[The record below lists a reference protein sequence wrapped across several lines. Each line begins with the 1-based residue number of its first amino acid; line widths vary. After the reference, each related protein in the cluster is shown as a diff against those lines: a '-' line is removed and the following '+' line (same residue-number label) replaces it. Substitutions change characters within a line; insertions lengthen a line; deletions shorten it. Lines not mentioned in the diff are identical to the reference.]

1 MIPAIPPATPPL
13 TAEMRKHK
21 GGIWEDTTGN
31 RWYMDTS
38 VGRIRIGAQKPRV
51 DIYNDGLII
60 EAKAA
65 LDMVKE
71 FGNPLFMWQRDTL
84 MRWLAVDENGILVN
98 RTCGLEVPRQ
108 NGKSELVTVRIIYG
122 MVSRGEHIIF
132 TAQSDDTADTIKKRV
147 LDFFYE
153 TPDENI
159 KDLLAPKFRKKRLD
173 SYDHLELTTGGRVKF
188 TTRTRMTGLG
198 NTNDVLINDEAQ
210 EMTDAHAAALIPT
223 VSASALGNPQIIYIG
238 TPPEPSG
245 VGMQFRKV
253 REKALSRKTNVC
265 WREWGVENLHDVTDV
280 NAWYDT
286 NPSLNLT
293 ILETT
298 VRDVDLV
305 NLTDPD
311 SFNRQRLGW
320 WSGVESKRAI
330 TDEQWERLAVKK
342 VPLAEDPDLVYAV
355 KIAPDRGEMSLAVAV
370 EMGMDI
376 IHVEIIE
383 SRPFSEGHR
392 WLVDFLSERWRR
404 SNGIVIDGW
413 YGKQIIEEDLRT
425 AGIPTKR
432 LIGMTMKNIADAHVF
447 FYEGIEQ
454 QKVTHYDQ
462 SLLNICVVNT
472 KRRVLGKHGGFGWE
486 SMSPD
491 EVSSAPIDSVTLA
504 YWGAKTLPHLPH
516 KAKRQRMRL

>member
-1 MIPAIPPATPPL
+1 MTTATAAL
-13 TAEMRKHK
+13 KRHK
-21 GGIWEDTTGN
+21 GGILEDRLEN
-31 RWYMDTS
+31 RWYLETA

-51 DIYNDGLII
+51 DIYQDGLII

-65 LDMVKE
+65 LNLVKE

-84 MRWLAVDENGILVN
+84 FRWLAVDENGVLVN

-132 TAQSDDTADTIKKRV
+132 TAQSDDTAETIKKRV

-153 TPDENI
+153 TDDPHI

-173 SYDHLELTTGGRVKF
+173 SYDYIELVTGGRCKF

-198 NTNDVLINDEAQ
+198 NTNDLLINDEAQ
-210 EMTDAHAAALIPT
+210 EMTDDHAAALIPT

-238 TPPEPSG
+238 TPPEPAG

-253 REKALSRKTNVC
+253 RDIALKRTGNVC
-265 WREWGVENLHDVTDV
+265 WREWGVENLHDVNDI

-305 NLTDPD
+305 NLTDAD

-330 TDEQWERLAVKK
+330 TDAQWERLSVPAVKLAA
-342 VPLAEDPDLVYAV
+342 VPQLVYAV
-355 KIAPDRGEMSLAVAV
+355 KIAPDRGDMTLSVGV
-370 EMGMDI
+370 DMGGDK
-376 IHVEIIE
+376 IHVEVIKSE
-383 SRPFSEGHR
+383 PFGNGHK
-392 WLVDFLSERWRR
+392 WLIDFLAERWKKC
-404 SNGIVIDGW
+404 NGIIIDGW
-413 YGKQIIEEDLRT
+413 YGKQIIEEDLKA
-425 AGIPTKR
+425 AGIKANR
-432 LIGMTMKNIADAHVF
+432 LISLSMKSIADAHVF

-454 QKVTHYDQ
+454 RTLTHFNQ
-462 SLLNICVVNT
+462 PMLNIAVANT
-472 KRRVLGKHGGFGWE
+472 KRRTLGKYGGFGWE
-486 SMSPD
+486 SMSPE
-491 EVSSAPIDSVTLA
+491 EVSSAPIDSATLA
-504 YWGAKTLPHLPH
+504 YWGAKTLPHLP
-516 KAKRQRMRL
+516 KGAKKQRMRL

>member
-1 MIPAIPPATPPL
+1 M
-13 TAEMRKHK
+13 TAGLAALKRHK
-21 GGIWEDTTGN
+21 GGILEDKLEN
-31 RWYMDTS
+31 RWYMETA

-65 LDMVKE
+65 LNLVKE

-84 MRWLAVDENGILVN
+84 FRWLAVDENGVLVN

-153 TPDENI
+153 TEDPHI
-159 KDLLAPKFRKKRLD
+159 RDLLAPKFRKKRLD
-173 SYDHLELTTGGRVKF
+173 SYDHIELVTGGRCKF

-198 NTNDVLINDEAQ
+198 NTNDLLINDEAQ
-210 EMTDAHAAALIPT
+210 EMTDDHAKALVPT
-223 VSASALGNPQIIYIG
+223 TSASALGNPQIIYIG

-245 VGMQFRKV
+245 VGMQFRKI
-253 REKALSRKTNVC
+253 RDKAMKRTGNVC
-265 WREWGVENLHDVTDV
+265 WREWSVENMHDVNDT

-298 VRDVDLV
+298 VRDIDLV
-305 NLTDPD
+305 NLTDAD

-330 TDEQWERLAVKK
+330 TDEQWERLAVPK
-342 VPLAEDPDLVYAV
+342 VPLATVPELVYAV
-355 KIAPDRGEMSLAVAV
+355 KIAPDRGDMTLSVGV
-370 EMGMDI
+370 DMGGGI
-376 IHVEIIE
+376 IHVEVIK
-383 SRPFSEGHR
+383 SQPFGNGHR
-392 WLVDFLSERWRR
+392 WLVDFLAERWKKA
-404 SNGIVIDGW
+404 NGIIIDGW
-413 YGKQIIEEDLRT
+413 YGKQIIEEDLKT
-425 AGIPTKR
+425 AGVKANRIVS
-432 LIGMTMKNIADAHVF
+432 MSMSHIADAHVF

-454 QKVTHYDQ
+454 RKVTHFNQ
-462 SLLNICVVNT
+462 PLLNIAVANT
-472 KRRVLGKHGGFGWE
+472 KRRTLGKYGGFGWE
-486 SMSPD
+486 SMSPE

-504 YWGAKTLPHLPH
+504 YWGAKTLPHLS
-516 KAKRQRMRL
+516 KGAKKQRMRM